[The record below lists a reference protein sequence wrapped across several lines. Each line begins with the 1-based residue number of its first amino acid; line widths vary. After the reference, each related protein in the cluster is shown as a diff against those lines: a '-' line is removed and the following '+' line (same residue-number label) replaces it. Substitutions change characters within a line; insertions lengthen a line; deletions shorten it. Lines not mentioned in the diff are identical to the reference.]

1 MRTVLSSL
9 VLAMSVAVAFPA
21 FATDAATRKQSA
33 PAEKCEHGVKKSLCA
48 RCNPKLDAVYKAKG
62 GFQEASIGI
71 ATARDLNGNL
81 LDGGFAVG
89 VGALYSRLFGSAA
102 KTPITSIRGSR
113 NQWTFGGGLAYTF

>member
-48 RCNPKLDAVYKAKG
+48 RCNPKLEAVYKAKG
-62 GFQEASIGI
+62 DWCAEH
-71 ATARDLNGNL
+71 ARPESQCVKCNPAL
-81 LDGGFAVG
+81 AKQG
-89 VGALYSRLFGSAA
+89 V
-102 KTPITSIRGSR
+102 K
-113 NQWTFGGGLAYTF
+113 